1 MLQIPNRE
9 DVKDDGATSNLPRSV
24 THDVQ
29 QVPTVLLKSKKI
41 TKISTFNVTTGKD
54 DWRLHEVIHHMNE
67 HKHQYHWCARTQTN
81 TQEEEV
87 KYQHVDKH
95 LLATVSAWRNK
106 AQAATGGVGILLNP
120 AAETVLSD
128 ETRISEGV
136 IKATF
141 SGKS

>member
-1 MLQIPNRE
+1 MEDNSNVLEPPPKVGGGKQVVETVMLQIPNRE

-67 HKHQYHWCARTQTN
+67 HNISITGV
-81 TQEEEV
+81 QE
-87 KYQHVDKH
+87 H
-95 LLATVSAWRNK
+95 R
-106 AQAATGGVGILLNP
+106 
-120 AAETVLSD
+120 
-128 ETRISEGV
+128 RIH
-136 IKATF
+136 K
-141 SGKS
+141 KRK